1 MPPSLDVDVKDRV
14 WTLWLSG
21 ETRKNIAEICGIGGT
36 FDGPYYP
43 QDEALMYVFKV
54 KNYEWL
60 NQCGRRFLKR
70 VDEDGIKITP
80 TRYEVAITP
89 EEFWGK

>member
-1 MPPSLDVDVKDRV
+1 MII
-14 WTLWLSG
+14 LWYADFDGTDQDLIKVNKIF
-21 ETRKNIAEICGIGGT
+21 EEITKEIGGT

-70 VDEDGIKITP
+70 VEEDGIKITP